1 MKEVIIIEYKIV
13 KSNDDKYLYKV
24 YEDGKI
30 YDIVKDRIMP
40 SHRTSNGYIATYI
53 HIEDLCR
60 EIGVHRI
67 VLCAFTNKSI
77 TYNMQVNHKDG
88 NKENNSLDNLEWV
101 TPSENMQHAYNMK
114 LATQIG
120 EKNSFSILTEKDVN
134 KICSLLET
142 GSLSVKQIAAL
153 YNVTDREIY
162 AIRSGKLW
170 NHISRNYNIEYRKR
184 LTDEQVMDMCDKLIS
199 GIDKHIIAEEYGV
212 SISYMNKLRN
222 HKIKEKISCKYD
234 FVNNVKIE

>member
-40 SHRTSNGYIATYI
+40 SPRTSNGYIATYI
-53 HIEDLCR
+53 YIEDLCR

-101 TPSENMQHAYNMK
+101 TCSENHRHAYNNGRK
-114 LATQIG
+114 AS
-120 EKNSFSILTEKDVN
+120 NCWN
-134 KICSLLET
+134 
-142 GSLSVKQIAAL
+142 
-153 YNVTDREIY
+153 
-162 AIRSGKLW
+162 GKKMPKHTSNYHYVLW
-170 NHISRNYNIEYRKR
+170 
-184 LTDEQVMDMCDKLIS
+184 DESKKKWM
-199 GIDKHIIAEEYGV
+199 V
-212 SISYMNKLRN
+212 SIKWKRKNYYVGRYNSEIEAAKAADAF
-222 HKIKEKISCKYD
+222 IKA
-234 FVNNVKIE
+234 NNWDKVLNFS